1 MKGKATPRK
10 VASSS
15 STTNK
20 TLRKR
25 SKVDY
30 AMSSES
36 EYFQK
41 DKKKASGDSSSAS
54 FCNFSDD
61 EDDFETPSKTPR
73 RKSTSSKELRRRNL
87 DVAEHFQD
95 TGESSRVAKR
105 GTWWYIVHRVLYT
118 RENITVYSQVLF
130 ATGFLQQLVTMALF
144 HQAAKSL
151 GLETPVYCNCMNLF
165 KASC

>member
-1 MKGKATPRK
+1 MKDSKAKQNKVKDEKQKQALRKEQKKNPKENLLNKMKGKATPRK

-105 GTWWYIVHRVLYT
+105 GT
-118 RENITVYSQVLF
+118 
-130 ATGFLQQLVTMALF
+130 
-144 HQAAKSL
+144 
-151 GLETPVYCNCMNLF
+151 
-165 KASC
+165 